1 MNKEFKIDNTTGNLT
16 NIIEDINKFNEPI
29 MSSFNNSTYN
39 TNDNYTFQCDAVKGI
54 VDETPLSR
62 IFFSEDN
69 VNYIDS
75 KVRYQIKSIKNYIID
90 SIKSPELLSI
100 MREIFLEN
108 KSISGNTTVDE
119 IKINYEKLNKAVISI
134 ATNRTLGGLNEYQSY
149 INNIDSGGRAKSTS
163 YAILDRPEWQGNEQ
177 KSFDL
182 SSNII

>member
-90 SIKSPELLSI
+90 
-100 MREIFLEN
+100 
-108 KSISGNTTVDE
+108 
-119 IKINYEKLNKAVISI
+119 
-134 ATNRTLGGLNEYQSY
+134 
-149 INNIDSGGRAKSTS
+149 
-163 YAILDRPEWQGNEQ
+163 
-177 KSFDL
+177 
-182 SSNII
+182 